1 MTFSYNDA
9 DLSTDLNKVRRLIN
23 DVNSSSPFFTDEEI
37 GFYIESDSNVFG
49 AASIACRALATRF
62 ATGVSK
68 SVGKL
73 SISLGEKFEH
83 YDALSE
89 KYASIATSK
98 GAPQVF
104 AGALT
109 KTQKETQ
116 IANTDRQAPVFFLE
130 MFDFVGRVGTSD
142 VGNG

>member
-23 DVNSSSPFFTDEEI
+23 DVNSSSPLFTDEEI
-37 GFYIESDSNVFG
+37 GFYIDQDSNIFG
-49 AASIACRALATRF
+49 AASIACRALATKF

-73 SISLGEKFEH
+73 SISLGEKFTH
-83 YDALSE
+83 YDALSD
-89 KYASIATSK
+89 KYASLATSK
-98 GAPQVF
+98 GSPQVF
-104 AGALT
+104 AGAMT

-116 IANTDRQAPVFFLE
+116 VANTDRVDPAFFRD

-142 VGNG
+142 LNR

>member
-23 DVNSSSPFFTDEEI
+23 DVNSSSPFFTDEEV
-37 GFYIESDSNVFG
+37 GFFIDQDSNIFG

-62 ATGVSK
+62 ASGVSK

-73 SISLGEKFEH
+73 SISLEQKFDH
-83 YDALSE
+83 YDALSTQ
-89 KYASIATSK
+89 YASLATSK

-109 KTQKETQ
+109 KTQKNTLES
-116 IANTDRQAPVFFLE
+116 NTDRVEPAFYRD
-130 MFDFVGRVGTSD
+130 MFDFVGRVSSSQD
-142 VGNG
+142 